1 MNHSIQFIHTF
12 NVNVNPSCCLHFIGC
27 HSAQGYGYSEW
38 TVTAD
43 LNLRKI
49 ERKKPKEELVAR
61 SDPAAMTCMRG
72 DISQSPT
79 ASSRVLQGN
88 QQKSEGI
95 LVYQGTHTLSLLP
108 PYSSGSHSLSQ
119 AKQGTTGIKSCAIQ
133 FNEMRLSPCLRVARE
148 STGGI

>member
-95 LVYQGTHTLSLLP
+95 LVYQGTHTLSSP
-108 PYSSGSHSLSQ
+108 SL
-119 AKQGTTGIKSCAIQ
+119 
-133 FNEMRLSPCLRVARE
+133 FLRLTLSLTSKARHDRDKKLRDTVQ
-148 STGGI
+148 